1 MEKKWPGTGRAPVPG
16 LLLLYFRKIFL
27 HAPSLSR
34 QPQRPQNTL
43 YKPGNYLAGIRST
56 WPMLS
61 RSLVSPFRLLIA
73 STVVPY
79 LRAICHRLSPGRTV
93 YSVYDGPGEGEGPG
107 DGTFSPMPRY
117 TS

>member
-1 MEKKWPGTGRAPVPG
+1 MP
-16 LLLLYFRKIFL
+16 
-27 HAPSLSR
+27 HLSAVSR
-34 QPQRPQNTL
+34 SPQGAL

-61 RSLVSPFRLLIA
+61 KSLLSPFRLLIA

-93 YSVYDGPGEGEGPG
+93 YSVYDGP
-107 DGTFSPMPRY
+107 D
-117 TS
+117 

>member
-1 MEKKWPGTGRAPVPG
+1 MYSVYDGPDWAV
-16 LLLLYFRKIFL
+16 
-27 HAPSLSR
+27 
-34 QPQRPQNTL
+34 
-43 YKPGNYLAGIRST
+43 GIRST
-56 WPMLS
+56 WPTS
-61 RSLVSPFRLLIA
+61 NASPVSPFKLLIA